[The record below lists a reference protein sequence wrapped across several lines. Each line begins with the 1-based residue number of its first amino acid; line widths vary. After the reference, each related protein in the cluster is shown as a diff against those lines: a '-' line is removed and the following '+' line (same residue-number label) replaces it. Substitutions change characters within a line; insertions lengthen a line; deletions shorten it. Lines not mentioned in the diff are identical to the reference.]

1 MNTTRKHIVDWVESR
16 SDRIAK
22 HIELRGDQAINYA
35 VGEMIEQCVAD
46 ILPKIKADAVLSI
59 LEPPSLAVS
68 GDTYRS
74 LIRRH
79 AKKILETGNE

>member
-35 VGEMIEQCVAD
+35 VGEMIEQCIAD
-46 ILPKIKADAVLSI
+46 ILPKIKADAVNYAISECI
-59 LEPPSLAVS
+59 HNGADGQGWQSDLEQCA
-68 GDTYRS
+68 
-74 LIRRH
+74 IQ
-79 AKKILETGNE
+79 LEAGE